1 MLTGII
7 GMFGGGGAPSVES
20 VIKNQFAEQKK
31 FIEAQFK
38 QQEKVMEKLL
48 GQTELQ
54 SVKAKAL
61 GVLDALDTRYESFAN
76 ITKFPQKNT
85 DALCSSFQN
94 VKLIAKKWIFLH
106 VWK

>member
-61 GVLDALDTRYESFAN
+61 GVLDALDTRYELFAN
-76 ITKFPQKNT
+76 ITKFSTKEYRCTMLQFSK
-85 DALCSSFQN
+85 CE
-94 VKLIAKKWIFLH
+94 VKAKK
-106 VWK
+106 